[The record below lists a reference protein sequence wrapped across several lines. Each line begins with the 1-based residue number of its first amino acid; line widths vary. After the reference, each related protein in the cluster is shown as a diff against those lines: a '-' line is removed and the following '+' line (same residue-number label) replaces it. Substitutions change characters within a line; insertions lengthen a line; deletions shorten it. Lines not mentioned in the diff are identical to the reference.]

1 MKIIYRA
8 SNIVEAHIVSGMLKA
23 SGIEA
28 YVGGHYLQGAVGDL
42 SPLGFANVFVNDDD
56 FDNAIFVVRD
66 YEKTAN
72 DSENEPA
79 RDDDSV
85 GSFNP

>member
-8 SNIVEAHIVSGMLKA
+8 ENLIEAHIVSGMLNA
-23 SGIEA
+23 NGIFT

-56 FDNAIFVVRD
+56 YERALPVLKEYDCNASGD
-66 YEKTAN
+66 QAASHSHTLDA
-72 DSENEPA
+72 
-79 RDDDSV
+79 
-85 GSFNP
+85 